1 LLAAAKV
8 KDSDPAIRKVATEI
22 LRLLLNCEAITD
34 KSKIYP
40 VLEELKTNDVRVY
53 KSLVAEGDA
62 PKGKRIVNSHQS
74 QDSPSTTKKPMV
86 LSDTV
91 ASSPSHKLVSDKH
104 RVSQTTL
111 SHPIDGSDHSIAKLE
126 SSLALLSQL
135 SIPNW
140 NDDEENGG
148 VYAGLKCK
156 LLSFLCVV
164 FLYVDF
170 KLYLAYS
177 EYL

>member
-1 LLAAAKV
+1 MLAAAKV
-8 KDSDPAIRKVATEI
+8 KDSDPATRKVATEI
-22 LRLLLNCEAITD
+22 LRLLLYCEAITD
-34 KSKIYP
+34 KSKIFP
-40 VLEELKTNDVRVY
+40 VLEELKTSDVRVY
-53 KSLVAEGDA
+53 KSLIAGGDA
-62 PKGKRIVNSHQS
+62 PKGKILSHQS
-74 QDSPSTTKKPMV
+74 QDSPSFKKKPMV
-86 LSDTV
+86 LSTKV
-91 ASSPSHKLVSDKH
+91 ASSPSNKPVSEKH
-104 RVSQTTL
+104 RASQTVL
-111 SHPIDGSDHSIAKLE
+111 SRPIDGSDHSIAKLE